1 MIHLTEI
8 DGFPLEAL
16 AKDLGDLRYDAL
28 ATFLQH
34 FADKIALDA
43 DKDAERGRAKLAK
56 HLAQTVSLLRE
67 AKTEIEG
74 AWKICEPFTK

>member
-8 DGFPLEAL
+8 EGFSLEAL

-34 FADKIALDA
+34 FADKMELDA
-43 DKDAERGRAKLAK
+43 GKDAERGRAKLAK
-56 HLAQTVSLLRE
+56 QLAQTASLLRE
-67 AKTEIEG
+67 AKTEIDD